1 MEVSVSVRSFI
12 VEDEPLARKTL
23 RQLISETS
31 WLELAGETGDGL
43 TAVKQIDELKPEL
56 VFLDIELAEMNGLQ
70 VLETI
75 NHQPEVVF
83 TTAYDSYAL
92 SAFEFDAL
100 DYLLKPFGRERF
112 AQTLERIR
120 RRLGAMDRAADVP
133 TVERARHALE
143 SGQTPLTR
151 VFVRDRDSLL
161 PLMVQD
167 IVRLEACDD
176 YTQIHANQKKFL
188 IHLGLSEFTARLD
201 PTSFLRVHRSHTVNL
216 NHVIS
221 AEEFDRRLVLYLSD
235 GSEVTASRS
244 GTQQFRKLFTLA

>member
-1 MEVSVSVRSFI
+1 MSIRSFI
-12 VEDEPLARKTL
+12 VEDEPLARRTL

-75 NHQPEVVF
+75 HHQPEVVF
-83 TTAYDSYAL
+83 TTAYDTYAL

-112 AQTLERIR
+112 AQTLDRIR
-120 RRLGAMDRAADVP
+120 RRLGTTDRSSAADVP
-133 TVERARHALE
+133 TIERARHALE
-143 SGQTPLTR
+143 TGQTPLTR

-161 PLMVQD
+161 PIMVQD

-221 AEEFDRRLVLYLSD
+221 AEEFDRRLVLHFSD

-244 GTQQFRKLFTLA
+244 GTQQFRKLFTLV